1 MSVGPGWGHKQVR
14 VGCLRTGSPGNPPP
28 SSCKQFYFDVLE
40 SISKPPPELSAVDTA
55 VTNQVQVLPL
65 NGLLWSSGYLFLRM
79 ESIWFYDEW
88 LLLILMITVW
98 LY

>member
-1 MSVGPGWGHKQVR
+1 MSVGPGWGHKRVR